1 MNMHGGRLSIRI
13 GEEFPEK
20 LKLKKFIPTKEA
32 LSLNDILYQVV
43 LIDSTE
49 PFIPILQNTVFSNAN
64 GTFSRIRHI
73 WPQNKS

>member
-32 LSLNDILYQVV
+32 LSLNDISGGL
-43 LIDSTE
+43 
-49 PFIPILQNTVFSNAN
+49 N
-64 GTFSRIRHI
+64 R
-73 WPQNKS
+73 